1 MSFVVELISIEQ
13 SYKNELRRHQLFQ
26 EMEKSFKRNFF
37 DSKEE
42 ASEHAKEVFRK
53 KQEYKKKIEEKDYDS
68 TKEEVEA
75 SQ

>member
-1 MSFVVELISIEQ
+1 
-13 SYKNELRRHQLFQ
+13 
-26 EMEKSFKRNFF
+26 MEKSFKRNFF

-42 ASEHAKEVFRK
+42 ALEHAKEVFRK